1 MRSIDLADLS
11 VLKPMRPTRAA
22 RSGSFLNR
30 FSRAVDNASLF
41 QRHCDRIKAGDNRA
55 RPVSFIV
62 INFNAA
68 PQAKK

>member
-11 VLKPMRPTRAA
+11 VLKSMCPTRAA
-22 RSGSFLNR
+22 RSGTFLNR
-30 FSRAVDNASLF
+30 VSRTVDNASLY
-41 QRHCDRIKAGDNRA
+41 QRHCDRIKAGDNQA

-68 PQAKK
+68 LQAKK